1 MRNPLTDWEVLSRP
15 ASSSNNIFIYD
26 AQWPPGYPEDLV
38 RLNTSTI
45 LPHAH
50 TSTSAKV
57 LPPPP
62 PTSERPNYRP
72 LYTSLDALN
81 DDILLTLFNYYRRD
95 DEKRWLQLGWC
106 KLAHVCRRWRHLI
119 YGSASYLDVRLL
131 CTNGSPGVDT
141 LAHLPPL
148 PLVIDYQF
156 ETATIDA
163 FEECGISH
171 ALQLRDR
178 VCHAVLRIPLLSLHK
193 LLDFMGEP
201 FPSLS
206 NLSLSLTADEDSGLI
221 LPKTFMAPNLRH
233 LTLSGIGLPGDLALL
248 STASLVT
255 LTLANIRASGYF
267 PPKHLV
273 ALLRSSLHL
282 EELSIS
288 FSVRLP
294 RPSSEWELFHELGPP
309 VTLPI
314 LKSFVFRG
322 GSAYLDSLIAQMR
335 APRLQILDIAFF
347 NQLAFAIPHLAHF
360 ADAAQAI
367 KLPVAEIIF
376 DRDIVSVN
384 TGDEWRLGHGSRY
397 CSLHVMC
404 EPFDWQIDCAAQIC
418 GALVPV
424 LSSVQKLTLDSD
436 GERRTIWPNGAVG
449 GVTWLELLKPFV
461 GARELN
467 VQGSVLAWELSRALQ
482 LDDVLGLDPE
492 LLLALSWLV
501 HETHIVHTFAPFN
514 STRQNAARRVPRLT
528 QSHSPVHPASASSSL
543 STHPPHSPVHT
554 LPLVLPVYT
563 RPSPTHSPLLPA
575 HSPPLPAHSYPS
587 PVYVEACHWKPRH
600 GFRTNYF
607 YRWDLYYMRMLCLVI
622 RSPRPILQRL
632 SQQLLSRWDTFL
644 CQERLDWAKAVIL
657 YLDMLEF
664 ELELEQHFFI
674 IARAWPGLRARPYV
688 PPVRVEQGFPLSRI
702 AKSVGGFVKAQS
714 FLPKHIRRRIR
725 PSHTGIGSAWR

>member
-1 MRNPLTDWEVLSRP
+1 MLTHIP
-15 ASSSNNIFIYD
+15 
-26 AQWPPGYPEDLV
+26 
-38 RLNTSTI
+38 
-45 LPHAH
+45 
-50 TSTSAKV
+50 TSAKA

-62 PTSERPNYRP
+62 PTSERPDYRP
-72 LYTSLDALN
+72 LYTNIDALN
-81 DDILLTLFNYYRRD
+81 DDILLSVFNYYRMD
-95 DEKRWLQLGWC
+95 DEKYWLLLGWC
-106 KLAHVCRRWRHLI
+106 KLAHVCRRWRYLI
-119 YGSASYLDVRLL
+119 IGLASYLDVRLL
-131 CTNGSPGVDT
+131 CTIGSPGVDT

-156 ETATIDA
+156 ETATIDLL
-163 FEECGISH
+163 EEWGISH

-178 VCHAVLRIPLLSLHK
+178 VCHVVLRIPPLSLHK
-193 LLDFMGEP
+193 LLDLMGEL

-206 NLSLSLTADEDSGLI
+206 HLSLSLTADEDSGLI

-233 LTLSGIGLPGDLALL
+233 LTLSGISLPGDLALL

-255 LTLANIRASGYF
+255 LTLANIWTSSYF

-273 ALLRSSLHL
+273 ELLRSSLHL

-294 RPSSEWELFHELGPP
+294 RPSSEWELFNELGPP

-314 LKSFVFRG
+314 LKSLVFRG

-367 KLPVAEIIF
+367 KFPVAEIIF

-384 TGDEWRLGHGSRY
+384 TGDEWGLSHGSRY

-424 LSSVQKLTLDSD
+424 LSSVQKLKLDSD
-436 GERRTIWPNGAVG
+436 GERRTIWPNGAVD
-449 GVTWLELLKPFV
+449 GVMWLELLKPFV

-482 LDDVLGLDPE
+482 LDDVLGLNPE

-514 STRQNAARRVPRLT
+514 NTCQNAARRVPRLT
-528 QSHSPVHPASASSSL
+528 QSHSPIHPASASSSL
-543 STHPPHSPVHT
+543 STHPPHSPLHT
-554 LPLVLPVYT
+554 LPLVPVNT
-563 RPSPTHSPLLPA
+563 PPSPA
-575 HSPPLPAHSYPS
+575 HSPPS
-587 PVYVEACHWKPRH
+587 PVYVEVCHWQPRH
-600 GFRTNYF
+600 GFRTSSF
-607 YRWDLYYMRMLCLVI
+607 DRWDLNQLRLLRI
-622 RSPRPILQRL
+622 RLHWQLQRL
-632 SQQLLSRWDTFL
+632 YTGQIFPDPMPLRSSQQLLSGCYAFL
-644 CQERLDWAKAVIL
+644 SQARLDCDIL
-657 YLDMLEF
+657 YS
-664 ELELEQHFFI
+664 I
-674 IARAWPGLRARPYV
+674 SPGARPGLRVRPYV
-688 PPVRVEQGFPLSRI
+688 PPVRVEQEFPPSRI
-702 AKSVGGFVKAQS
+702 TKSVGGFVKAQS
-714 FLPKHIRRRIR
+714 LLPKHIRRRIR